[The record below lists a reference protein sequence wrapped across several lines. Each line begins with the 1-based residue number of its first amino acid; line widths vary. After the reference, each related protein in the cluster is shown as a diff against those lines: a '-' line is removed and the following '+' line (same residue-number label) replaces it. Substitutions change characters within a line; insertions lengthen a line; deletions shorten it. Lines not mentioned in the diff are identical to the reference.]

1 MKIFKG
7 IVIGI
12 LILALSAGLA
22 YLFINDYR
30 QEKRQSEYLDKLHKE
45 ASPYEMEISSIRKD
59 IENAHD
65 NIHKDET
72 ISQISL
78 VFEVAQVTDVDWI
91 EEQVSQY
98 NYPATA
104 VLKVDNTLGSRIIR
118 RISNSEASIDVMF
131 SGLDELKQSQE
142 NLQTMRDAAKQYG
155 IEAVPMWFFDSAD
168 NTDSNVTFIKD
179 NGFSSYTQP
188 TDYGLNIIAGEKNDV
203 FFTEHIPVRTGD
215 NKVDSSIRIST
226 EQKKPIILSFDVA
239 ELSTDSLCKDYLTAA
254 FATLKQYMDD
264 GKTDVVSTGEMIKT
278 QSVLFTSEDEKL
290 EAFEEYQDE
299 QNARIA
305 ELQNIIDEIYSEWKI
320 K

>member
-12 LILALSAGLA
+12 LILALSAVLA
-22 YLFINDYR
+22 YLFINDYQ

-59 IENAHD
+59 IENAQD
-65 NIHKDET
+65 DIHKDET

-78 VFEVAQVTDVDWI
+78 VFEVAEATDVDWI

-104 VLKVDNTLGSRIIR
+104 VLNVDNTTGSRIIR
-118 RISNSEASIDVMF
+118 RISNSDANIEIMF
-131 SGLDELKQSQE
+131 SGLDELRQCQE

-155 IEAVPMWFFDSAD
+155 IDAVPMWFFDSAD

-226 EQKKPIILSFDVA
+226 EQQKPIILSFNVA
-239 ELSTDSLCKDYLTAA
+239 ELSPDPLSKDYITAA
-254 FATLKQYMDD
+254 FETLRKYVDE